1 MTTKTTERK
10 IAPLIGGI
18 ERFSIAK
25 QPSRE
30 YARQIFEGANELAKK
45 YEHLPQA
52 YWTFNEET
60 GEINGSYLHRLI
72 LVNEFLAQSGKRTLT
87 FEEGMELDKQG
98 LLTNGVYRD
107 FGLALYDAENPN
119 SITAT
124 ALVKE
129 AKKRGLEL
137 PVLAHPLSLKLDK
150 TGIEV
155 LFGDNDALIMSGE
168 EAVKALRKFNYKGN
182 SDVQWLSRD
191 RGGDW
196 YASWDGLSYSFEYGR
211 VAWIRAEVARADL
224 EADAIQVIEKAYQN
238 QAQETM
244 ADLEKRKQQALE
256 LFRKK

>member
-52 YWTFNEET
+52 YWVFNEET
-60 GEINGSYLHRLI
+60 GEINGSYAHRLI

-107 FGLALYDAENPN
+107 FGLAVYSPNGYNEELAKTLTEEAER
-119 SITAT
+119 
-124 ALVKE
+124 
-129 AKKRGLEL
+129 RGWEL
-137 PVLAHPLSLKLDK
+137 PILAGYKSLKLGK

-155 LFGDNDALIMSGE
+155 LFSDDDSLIMSGE
-168 EAVKALRKFNYKGN
+168 QAVEALRKFNYKGN
-182 SDVQWLSRD
+182 SGVQ
-191 RGGDW
+191 
-196 YASWDGLSYSFEYGR
+196 
-211 VAWIRAEVARADL
+211 
-224 EADAIQVIEKAYQN
+224 
-238 QAQETM
+238 
-244 ADLEKRKQQALE
+244 
-256 LFRKK
+256 